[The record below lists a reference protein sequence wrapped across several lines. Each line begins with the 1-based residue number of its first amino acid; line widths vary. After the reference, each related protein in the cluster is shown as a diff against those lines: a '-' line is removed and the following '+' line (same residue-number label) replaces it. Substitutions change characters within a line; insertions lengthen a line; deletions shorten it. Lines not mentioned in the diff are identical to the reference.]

1 MIEQAISK
9 LAIAQDPNMPYEFV
23 GFIQT
28 EDDFDAIKVEGDKS
42 FNFSW
47 EDVLA
52 KATELENEN
61 TTKKNAKVSGN
72 QKLLDLGLS
81 QAEATALTGYTP
93 PVAE

>member
-42 FNFSW
+42 FSFSW
-47 EDVLA
+47 ADVQA
-52 KATELENEN
+52 KATELQNEQDN
-61 TTKKNAKVSGN
+61 MSASNRAK
-72 QKLLDLGLS
+72 QKLKNMGF
-81 QAEATALTGYTP
+81 AEDEVALLIH
-93 PVAE
+93 E